1 MITCP
6 KDCPPFRGRMDGSTY
21 AYAPFMI
28 KRILLFVA
36 FTLPFFV
43 GSLRAADAP
52 ALADELE
59 RYAQTAPRN
68 HYRVANDIFAN
79 WLAES
84 ADTLYTFSSKDDI
97 NYVDG
102 MIYYWSSFALYTA
115 EDYEKALSLNL
126 QAESAW
132 SKLDSVIWYSDCLF
146 HSSSIYI
153 SLGDFTKAAE
163 YAERTLSLDR
173 TLNDSTRLS
182 SSLSNTAFVWVYAG
196 KPEVGEKYILE
207 SLQIERKL
215 KRPHHLAVR
224 LGIASEILV
233 QIKKLD
239 QALEYAKEALDLE
252 TKHGDRRS
260 VPVRRS
266 QYAAALF
273 ANHHYEE
280 ARDEA
285 LEASD
290 SLLAVGNYSSLQ
302 INYRLLADIESQLGN
317 QNYAVD
323 YLKRSLDLCRKQ
335 KNTYQEAQSL
345 HKLAILLQKSDPA
358 QSAGYWEQYATLNE
372 KIFNDKM
379 SSRLQAFDVQ
389 YDMSRHQAQMEMQE
403 RLIYFHRVMLA
414 ILIVIIVGCLLL
426 VALLIRLVRQRGE
439 NNKMLQKTNEAK
451 DELLRMANDEKLQ
464 AESARQQIL
473 EVVSRFDRIVQ
484 RDDVELSTRE
494 AQIVKMLCQGL
505 LTKEVAEQLNIS
517 IRTVETHKNHIY
529 RKLGVSNTVE
539 LLRYAERNR
548 LV

>member
-1 MITCP
+1 MI
-6 KDCPPFRGRMDGSTY
+6 R
-21 AYAPFMI
+21 
-28 KRILLFVA
+28 RILLFVA
-36 FTLPFFV
+36 FSLPLFV
-43 GSLRAADAP
+43 GSLWAADASS
-52 ALADELE
+52 LDEELN
-59 RYAQTAPRN
+59 RYAKTAPRN
-68 HYRVANDIFAN
+68 RYRVANEIFEN
-79 WLAES
+79 MLDEC
-84 ADTLYTFSSKDDI
+84 ADTVFTFSSKDDI

-102 MIYYWSSFALYTA
+102 MVYYWSSVYIYDE
-115 EDYEKALSLNL
+115 EDYEKSLSMNL
-126 QAESAW
+126 QAEVAW
-132 SKLDSVIWYSDCLF
+132 AKLDSVQMYSDCLF

-173 TLNDSTRLS
+173 TLNDSARLS

-207 SLQIERKL
+207 SLQIERQM

-233 QIKKLD
+233 QTKKPDL
-239 QALEYAKEALDLE
+239 ALTYAKESLDLE
-252 TKHGDRRS
+252 EQRGDHRCI
-260 VPVRRS
+260 PVRRS

-273 ANHHYEE
+273 ANHRYEE

-290 SLLAVGNYSSLQ
+290 SLKAFGNVSSLQ
-302 INYRLLADIESQLGN
+302 INYRLLADIELQLGN
-317 QNYAVD
+317 QNYAVA
-323 YLKRSLDLCRKQ
+323 YLQRSLELCRQ
-335 KNTYQEAQSL
+335 MKNSYQEAQTL
-345 HKLAILLQKSDPA
+345 HKLAMLLQKSDPA
-358 QSAGYWEQYATLNE
+358 QSANYWEQYATLNE

-379 SSRLQAFDVQ
+379 SSQLQAFDVQ
-389 YDMSRHQAQMEMQE
+389 YDMSRHQSQMEMQE
-403 RLIYFHRVMLA
+403 RLIYFHRMMLA
-414 ILIVIIVGCLLL
+414 ILIVIIVGCVLL

-473 EVVSRFDRIVQ
+473 EVVSRFDRIAQ

-494 AQIVKMLCQGL
+494 AQIVKLLCQGL

-539 LLRYAERNR
+539 LLRYAERNG